1 MRTRFFALYV
11 ATFVYTAFAQERAA
25 PLRIDLKRPV
35 QEISADLHVSSEQF
49 VACFAGVTPAAGGA
63 SRS

>member
-25 PLRIDLKRPV
+25 PLRNDLKRPV
-35 QEISADLHVSSEQF
+35 QEISADLHVSS
-49 VACFAGVTPAAGGA
+49 
-63 SRS
+63 